1 MSGGNGFG
9 KPKIERQDN
18 LLIRVK
24 DHTPQLVDESRETQD
39 YHIDLPQALLENA
52 RTTEA
57 GRFLLQLLSAVDH
70 AGCGIDDKGRK
81 IKRQP
86 VMLLGWKNRNRTAVG
101 HGKVLSRY
109 VDGYTIFVT
118 IPLRL
123 KTTAPPI
130 YAGNPM
136 TGRV

>member
-1 MSGGNGFG
+1 MTVGNGCG
-9 KPKIERQDN
+9 TPTLQRPDN
-18 LLIRVK
+18 LLIRVA
-24 DHTPQLVDESRETQD
+24 DHTPPLADHARETQD
-39 YHIDLPQALLENA
+39 YHIVLPQALLEEA

-70 AGCGIDDKGRK
+70 AGCGIDAKGRK
-81 IKRQP
+81 VKRQP
-86 VMLLGWKNRNRTAVG
+86 VMLLGWKNRSRTPIG
-101 HGKVLSRY
+101 GGKVLSKY
-109 VDGYTIFVT
+109 VDGFTLFVT

-123 KTTAPPI
+123 KTNAPPI